1 MYLNP
6 QDKQH
11 NFNEFTFLSGVVHQV
26 KTRAIPQNINAR
38 AVTYTMDLDEANLFS
53 VDFAVSCFH
62 KLETLGYKYPD
73 RRIPGGVITWMNDGI
88 LCTLSWFP
96 LNEDSNIRVLY
107 SEDSEDNESAAF
119 FCI

>member
-11 NFNEFTFLSGVVHQV
+11 NFNEFAFLSGVVHQV
-26 KTRAIPQNINAR
+26 KTRAIPHSTNAR
-38 AVTYTMDLDEANLFS
+38 DVTYTMDLDESNSFS
-53 VDFAVSCFH
+53 TDFASSCFR
-62 KLETLGYKYPD
+62 KLESLGYKYPD
-73 RRIPGGVITWMNDGI
+73 NRIPGGMIIWINNGI

-96 LNEDSNIRVLY
+96 LNEDSKTRILY